1 MKFRKMI
8 CMLLAVV
15 CLVSCFIVSAS
26 AAEPERVFLND
37 ETVQTIAIPYASSAV
52 SYVEY
57 ETHKFKAVTIY
68 NHGESTLYITIGT
81 YETSIAS
88 GKGKTLTYT
97 TFAERTI
104 KFESANE
111 LDYTTR
117 YD

>member
-1 MKFRKMI
+1 MKFKKMI

-26 AAEPERVFLND
+26 AAEPERVFLSD
-37 ETVQTIAIPYASSAV
+37 ETVQTIAIPYASSSV

-57 ETHKFKAVTIY
+57 ETHKFTAVTIY

-88 GKGKTLTYT
+88 
-97 TFAERTI
+97 
-104 KFESANE
+104 
-111 LDYTTR
+111 
-117 YD
+117 